1 MSRSVKIVLFGL
13 FGGLV
18 CVAVLRGIY
27 PGLVQMVMSFAGG
40 FLVVALLANFATKEK
55 AS

>member
-1 MSRSVKIVLFGL
+1 MSRSTKIILFGL

-27 PGLVQMVMSFAGG
+27 PGLIPMVVGFAVG
-40 FLVVALLANFATKEK
+40 FAVVALLAKFATK
-55 AS
+55 